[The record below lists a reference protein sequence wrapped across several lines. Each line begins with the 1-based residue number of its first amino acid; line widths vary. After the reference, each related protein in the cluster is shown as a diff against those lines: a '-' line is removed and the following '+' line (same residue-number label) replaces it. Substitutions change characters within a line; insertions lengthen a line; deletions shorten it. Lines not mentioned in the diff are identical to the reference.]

1 MSVVGANTILSR
13 RCMIQFG
20 QKVLGDVMH
29 ELMHVLGFTHEM
41 SRTDRD
47 DYVTIMWSNIRS
59 DPRNSLLINWLCIL
73 IIDCQIIHVMI
84 DVQAQFYIQQ
94 NTANEGTQYDY
105 SNQSY
110 HFFLNNTI

>member
-1 MSVVGANTILSR
+1 MSVVGANAILSR

-47 DYVTIMWSNIRS
+47 DYVTIMWSNMQS
-59 DPRNSLLINWLCIL
+59 DPRNSLLLLTGCIL
-73 IIDCQIIHVMI
+73 SINYK
-84 DVQAQFYIQQ
+84 QFL
-94 NTANEGTQYDY
+94 
-105 SNQSY
+105 S
-110 HFFLNNTI
+110 